1 MIDLKALRENPDL
14 FRNSQKVRGEDPAI
28 VDQLLKADDERRVA
42 ISEFESLRAEQNTL
56 SKAVG
61 SAKGDEK
68 NALLENAKQLAAG
81 VKAADGKRAEAED
94 AANKIALLIANL
106 IDPAAP
112 VGGEAQR
119 SKYEE
124 RFARIRDRFEAG
136 GKLRESSRAYRH
148 GGKMK
153 K

>member
-1 MIDLKALRENPDL
+1 MMWRKKNE
-14 FRNSQKVRGEDPAI
+14 
-28 VDQLLKADDERRVA
+28 
-42 ISEFESLRAEQNTL
+42 ISS
-56 SKAVG
+56 S
-61 SAKGDEK
+61 
-68 NALLENAKQLAAG
+68 
-81 VKAADGKRAEAED
+81 
-94 AANKIALLIANL
+94 
-106 IDPAAP
+106 AP